1 MRCICGKEAKKGKIS
16 VKVYGIDIGQFE
28 GYKCECG
35 EELFDEKTVGEIEKR
50 SMELGIFGL
59 GVKEKVSASGNSLI
73 IRVPKKL
80 AEFLNIK
87 KGSSVYIEPEGKDKI
102 KVDILQ

>member
-35 EELFDEKTVGEIEKR
+35 EEWFDEKTVDEIEKR

-73 IRVPKKL
+73 IRVPKKFGGIL
-80 AEFLNIK
+80 EHQKKVAVCILNLK
-87 KGSSVYIEPEGKDKI
+87 ERTK
-102 KVDILQ
+102 

>member
-16 VKVYGIDIGQFE
+16 VKVYGIDIGEFE

-35 EELFDEKTVGEIEKR
+35 EEWFDEKTVDEIEKR